1 MLGTTYVGT
10 EMLAIGLFTVCLS
23 KFYHLKHVLVLFS
36 LTFYFEIN

>member
-23 KFYHLKHVLVLFS
+23 KFSQFETCFLSCLVLLFI
-36 LTFYFEIN
+36 LK